1 MAFHTGIPEGQPPS
15 DAQGGAY
22 ALKPMRACDI
32 LRPAADP
39 YV

>member
-1 MAFHTGIPEGQPPS
+1 MAFHTGIPTRKE
-15 DAQGGAY
+15 GAY